1 MKHGGDL
8 SEAIAQYG
16 GTSSAWLDL
25 STGINPRPWPIP
37 DLLAAEV
44 WQRLPSRADAVAL
57 IAAARAAYHVPLGV
71 EIVAAPGTQALIQ
84 WLPHLAS
91 PGAVAVVGPTY
102 SEHVVA
108 WKGAGRD
115 VIDVGSIDEA
125 VAQATHVVVVNP
137 NNPDGRILDHAS
149 LLRAVRV
156 VERNGGWLVIDEAFV
171 DTMPRSSAVA
181 LCGDHPLVILRSFGK
196 FYGLAGIR
204 LGFAVAAPPIAARI
218 AAALGPWPCSGPAL
232 AIGTAALRDQEWAE
246 QTRSTLQEMARAL
259 DAVLVRRGF
268 EIVDG
273 TALFRLA
280 RHSDAAAI
288 HDRLARQHIWCRRFA
303 HAGDLLRFGLP
314 PGREALDRLDVALA
328 SGW

>member
-1 MKHGGDL
+1 M
-8 SEAIAQYG
+8 E
-16 GTSSAWLDL
+16 
-25 STGINPRPWPIP
+25 
-37 DLLAAEV
+37 
-44 WQRLPSRADAVAL
+44 
-57 IAAARAAYHVPLGV
+57 
-71 EIVAAPGTQALIQ
+71 
-84 WLPHLAS
+84 
-91 PGAVAVVGPTY
+91 
-102 SEHVVA
+102 
-108 WKGAGRD
+108 GAGAN

-137 NNPDGRILDHAS
+137 NNPDGRILDHAIAAAS
-149 LLRAVRV
+149 RAC

-204 LGFAVAAPPIAARI
+204 LGFAVAAPPIAAQI
-218 AAALGPWPCSGPAL
+218 AAALGPWSCSGPAL
-232 AIGTAALRDQEWAE
+232 AIGTAALRDLAWAE
-246 QTRSTLQEMARAL
+246 QTRSALQEMARGL

-280 RHSDAAAI
+280 RHCDAAVV
-288 HDRLARQHIWCRRFA
+288 HDHLARQHIWCRRFA